1 MLELDA
7 VTIRATCKGHIM
19 PFSADDLGSTRADD
33 TSNDPEP
40 TDDPES
46 TDDSDEA
53 SEGWGDGAS
62 AADFEDDADCDD
74 GVETSSKTDAV
85 VDELDNAEVSTL
97 DAALSTLDSVVADLE
112 ARGRNLNPEAIVGH
126 VVDFATNESDAVSVS
141 KALVEEPASDVVDY
155 IDAEI
160 ERISEVPDD
169 LTDDPYVDPDDQSV
183 DDDLLDEMKSLYLDN
198 PDAALREQFDPN
210 EATREAFAQWTGQQ
224 DTSSSSIQPP
234 DTAPDSADPDFDD
247 KRLSAFDFA
256 DVDGVGRTTADRI
269 DGALEEEDVEYLH
282 EALDFDYSAVHK
294 VGDKTAAEIREALEH
309 EKPPGY
315 DADGGSSTDD
325 TDSEPDEC
333 GAEESVEE
341 AIEAVQR
348 VNDDPSN
355 DDTTELLINCLPI
368 DPDAEYE
375 LASQLFEPLK
385 EQIAA
390 EEDLAHFSL
399 MEYGGEHA
407 ALASLVR
414 QREDLWRGKTIVVDA
429 RRRWSEGVIEA
440 LRPAADRVV
449 KSM

>member
-1 MLELDA
+1 
-7 VTIRATCKGHIM
+7 M

-33 TSNDPEP
+33 TSNDTEP
-40 TDDPES
+40 TDDAE
-46 TDDSDEA
+46 EN
-53 SEGWGDGAS
+53 EGWGDGAS
-62 AADFEDDADCDD
+62 AADFEDDPDD
-74 GVETSSKTDAV
+74 DVETSSKTDEV
-85 VDELDNAEVSTL
+85 VDELDNAAVSTL
-97 DAALSTLDSVVADLE
+97 DAALSTLDSIVADLE
-112 ARGRNLNPEAIVGH
+112 TRGRNLNPEAIAGH

-141 KALVEEPASDVVDY
+141 KALVEEAASDVVDY

-160 ERISEVPDD
+160 ERISEVPDE
-169 LTDDPYVDPDDQSV
+169 LADDPYVDPDDQSV
-183 DDDLLDEMKSLYLDN
+183 DDDLLDEMKTLYLDN
-198 PDAALREQFDPN
+198 PDAALREEFDPN
-210 EATREAFAQWTGQQ
+210 EATREAFAQWTEQQ

-234 DTAPDSADPDFDD
+234 DTAPDPADTDFDD

-256 DVDGVGRTTADRI
+256 DVDGVGRKTADRI
-269 DGALEEEDVEYLH
+269 DGALEEEGVECLH
-282 EALDFDYSAVHK
+282 EALGFDYSAVHK
-294 VGDKTAAEIREALEH
+294 VGDKTAADIREALER

-315 DADGGSSTDD
+315 DADGGSSTGGDGD
-325 TDSEPDEC
+325 ESTAESDS
-333 GAEESVEE
+333 EESVEK

-348 VNDDPSN
+348 VNDDPSG
-355 DDTTELLINCLPI
+355 DDTTELLIDCLPI
-368 DPDAEYE
+368 DPAAEYE

-385 EQIAA
+385 EQIAD

-440 LRPAADRVV
+440 LRPVADRVV